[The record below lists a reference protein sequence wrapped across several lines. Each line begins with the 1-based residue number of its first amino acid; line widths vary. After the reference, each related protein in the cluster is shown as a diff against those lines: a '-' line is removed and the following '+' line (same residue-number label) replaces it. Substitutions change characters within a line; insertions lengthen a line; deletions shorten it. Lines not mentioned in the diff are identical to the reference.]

1 MSPKIEISVDS
12 VGKIDTHFAD
22 CALLEAIYSTIGSWM
37 ERLEKEA
44 QLGNGG

>member
-12 VGKIDTHFAD
+12 VGKIRTLLI
-22 CALLEAIYSTIGSWM
+22 CALLEAIYSTTGSWM